1 MHCCLQELGLDE
13 LRNAANMRPTP
24 RPIQPDTSSSS
35 SSTGPSSSSSSNA
48 SAGGTEA
55 STSGSGTNPP
65 TLRAISEDMAVQLDP
80 DIELKRAMSEQ
91 AAWGGQAPV
100 ASTGTAVAAAAAASS
115 GGEGKA
121 AQGAA
126 GKVRCC
132 CLREWVSCLH
142 VDEGVA
148 EV

>member
-24 RPIQPDTSSSS
+24 RPIQSDTTTSSSS
-35 SSTGPSSSSSSNA
+35 SIGPTSSSSSDA

-55 STSGSGTNPP
+55 SSSGSGTNPP

-100 ASTGTAVAAAAAASS
+100 ASTGTAAAAAGS

-121 AQGAA
+121 AQGTA

-132 CLREWVSCLH
+132 CLRE
-142 VDEGVA
+142 
-148 EV
+148 